1 MRLFLITSALAVVSL
16 SVAAEGISK
25 EERNSLET
33 FCWHHGKTAAL
44 YVDARNLGA
53 PKSFASGGGN
63 LEAMTS
69 QDFVYR
75 FNRLTADFVWGKQR
89 PDKKWAGTWAITEC
103 LWQIDNP
110 SSQKP
115 R

>member
-1 MRLFLITSALAVVSL
+1 MHRFLIASPLAAVSIF
-16 SVAAEGISK
+16 VAAETIPNPDRSA
-25 EERNSLET
+25 LET
-33 FCWHHGKTAAL
+33 FCWNQGNTAAL
-44 YVDARNLGA
+44 YVEARNLGA
-53 PKSFASGGGN
+53 PKSFAVGGGN

-75 FNRLTADFVWGKQR
+75 FNRLTADFVWGKKR
-89 PDKKWAGTWAITEC
+89 PDKKWAGAWAITEC

-110 SSQKP
+110 SRPLP